1 MATEVKNGASITELV
16 QGIVADVGD
25 LVRQEVRFARKEI
38 TSDLR
43 KMRVAAAY
51 LIFGGAAALVGLIVL
66 SLSAG
71 HLLHWLSLPADHVEM
86 TARLPLWAAHGIV
99 SLVLLA
105 IGSAL
110 SWVGCQK
117 WESFNPL
124 PEQTIETV
132 QENVAWMTNS
142 NDAKNANSK

>member
-1 MATEVKNGASITELV
+1 MATEVKNGATITELV

-25 LVRQEVRFARKEI
+25 LVRHEVRFARKEI

-43 KMRVAAAY
+43 KMRTAAAY
-51 LIFGGAAALVGLIVL
+51 LISGGATVLVGLIML

-71 HLLHWLSLPADHVEM
+71 HLLHWLNLPADHIEK
-86 TARLPLWAAHGIV
+86 ARLPLWAAHGIV

-105 IGSAL
+105 IGGAL

-117 WESFNPL
+117 WENFNSL
-124 PEQTIETV
+124 PEPTLETV

>member
-43 KMRVAAAY
+43 KARLAAAY
-51 LIFGGAAALVGLIVL
+51 LIIGGAVALVGLFVL

-71 HLLHWLSLPADHVEM
+71 HLLHWLSLPADHVE

-105 IGSAL
+105 AGGAL
-110 SWVGCQK
+110 SWMGYQK
-117 WESFNPL
+117 FENVL

-142 NDAKNANSK
+142 DGVKNASSK

>member
-1 MATEVKNGASITELV
+1 MATEVKNGASMTELV

-51 LIFGGAAALVGLIVL
+51 LLFGGAAALVGCFIL
-66 SLSAG
+66 SLAVG
-71 HLLHWLSLPADHVEM
+71 HLLHWLSLPADHVE

-99 SLVLLA
+99 SLVLL
-105 IGSAL
+105 GLGGAL
-110 SWVGCQK
+110 SWMGYSKIENV
-117 WESFNPL
+117 NPL

>member
-43 KMRVAAAY
+43 KTRNAAAY
-51 LIFGGAAALVGLIVL
+51 LFAGGAVALVGLILL
-66 SLSAG
+66 SLSVG
-71 HLLHWLSLPADHVEM
+71 HLLHWLSLPAEHVET

-105 IGSAL
+105 IGGAL
-110 SWVGCQK
+110 SWMGYQK
-117 WESFNPL
+117 FENVL
-124 PEQTIETV
+124 PEQTLETV
-132 QENVAWMTNS
+132 QENVAWMTSS
-142 NDAKNANSK
+142 NDVKNANSK

>member
-1 MATEVKNGASITELV
+1 MATEVKNGASLTELV

-43 KMRVAAAY
+43 KTRNAAAY
-51 LIFGGAAALVGLIVL
+51 LLAGGAVALVGLILL
-66 SLSAG
+66 SLSVG
-71 HLLHWLSLPADHVEM
+71 HLLHWLSLPADHAEM

-105 IGSAL
+105 IGGAL
-110 SWVGCQK
+110 CWMGYQK
-117 WESFNPL
+117 FENVL
-124 PEQTIETV
+124 PEQTLETV
-132 QENVAWMTNS
+132 QENVAWMTSS
-142 NDAKNANSK
+142 NDVKNANSK

>member
-43 KMRVAAAY
+43 KARLAAAY
-51 LIFGGAAALVGLIVL
+51 LIIGGAVALVGLCVL
-66 SLSAG
+66 SLSVG
-71 HLLHWLSLPADHVEM
+71 HLLHWLSLPADHVE

-105 IGSAL
+105 VGGAL
-110 SWVGCQK
+110 SWMGYQK
-117 WESFNPL
+117 FENVL

-142 NDAKNANSK
+142 DGVKNASSK

>member
-1 MATEVKNGASITELV
+1 MATEVKNGATITELV

-43 KMRVAAAY
+43 KMRTAAAY
-51 LIFGGAAALVGLIVL
+51 LVCGGAAVLVGIIVL
-66 SLSAG
+66 SLSVG
-71 HLLHWLSLPADHVEM
+71 HLLHWLSLPADHIEM
-86 TARLPLWAAHGIV
+86 TARLPLWTAHGIV

-105 IGSAL
+105 LGGAL
-110 SWVGCQK
+110 TWMGWQK

-132 QENVAWMTNS
+132 QENVTWMTNS

>member
-43 KMRVAAAY
+43 KMREAAAY
-51 LIFGGAAALVGLIVL
+51 LACGGAVALVGIIVL
-66 SLSAG
+66 SLAAG
-71 HLLHWLSLPADHVEM
+71 HLLHWLNLPADHAERM
-86 TARLPLWAAHGIV
+86 ARLPLWAAHGIV
-99 SLVLLA
+99 SLVLL
-105 IGSAL
+105 G
-110 SWVGCQK
+110 VGGLLFWMGYSK
-117 WESFNPL
+117 LESFNPL
-124 PEQTIETV
+124 PEKTIETV

-142 NDAKNANSK
+142 NDVKNANSK

>member
-43 KMRVAAAY
+43 KARLAAAY
-51 LIFGGAAALVGLIVL
+51 LIIGGAVALVGLFVL

-71 HLLHWLSLPADHVEM
+71 HLLHWLSLP
-86 TARLPLWAAHGIV
+86 
-99 SLVLLA
+99 
-105 IGSAL
+105 SAQA
-110 SWVGCQK
+110 CRR
-117 WESFNPL
+117 
-124 PEQTIETV
+124 
-132 QENVAWMTNS
+132 A
-142 NDAKNANSK
+142 